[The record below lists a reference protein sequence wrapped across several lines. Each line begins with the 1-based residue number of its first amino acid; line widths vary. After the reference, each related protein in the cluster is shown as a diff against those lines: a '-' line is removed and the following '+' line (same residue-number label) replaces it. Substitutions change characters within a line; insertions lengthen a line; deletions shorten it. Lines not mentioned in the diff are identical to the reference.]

1 MPTHVIDYQIPLRML
16 SQFHLIPFALN
27 LCHKVFCCVCYAHVH
42 SHQRNKLDP
51 RALNCIF
58 LRYFNS
64 QKGYKC
70 FHSPVDK
77 YYVSMDIQF
86 CKGKSYSSGNVSLV
100 PLQGEIRSE
109 KRVRILGQE
118 EDSNDLGKGKSLDAP
133 NPMTLEFESE
143 ERKDEKPARLFQQ
156 CYTRRNKYATVIPS
170 LGFNTLNDATMP
182 LDDTSETNPEVH
194 VPSPLTLEIAILNPQ
209 VGDQGRRY
217 PLRDRKEYDKLGFS
231 KLSSNVVYPIYDFIS
246 HHCPSKTRLVF
257 ALQLSFVFITS
268 HFQEALE
275 DFEWK
280 FAMVEEMKFLKNFT
294 WEMVKLLKEKKTM
307 ECKVFQIKYKL
318 DGIIDWYKARLVVKG
333 YK

>member
-1 MPTHVIDYQIPLRML
+1 
-16 SQFHLIPFALN
+16 
-27 LCHKVFCCVCYAHVH
+27 
-42 SHQRNKLDP
+42 
-51 RALNCIF
+51 
-58 LRYFNS
+58 
-64 QKGYKC
+64 
-70 FHSPVDK
+70 
-77 YYVSMDIQF
+77 MDIQF

-209 VGDQGRRY
+209 VGDQ
-217 PLRDRKEYDKLGFS
+217 
-231 KLSSNVVYPIYDFIS
+231 VI
-246 HHCPSKTRLVF
+246 
-257 ALQLSFVFITS
+257 
-268 HFQEALE
+268 FQEALK

-280 FAMVEEMKFLKNFT
+280 FAMVEEMKFLK
-294 WEMVKLLKEKKTM
+294 ELYLG
-307 ECKVFQIKYKL
+307 
-318 DGIIDWYKARLVVKG
+318 DGQAP
-333 YK
+333 